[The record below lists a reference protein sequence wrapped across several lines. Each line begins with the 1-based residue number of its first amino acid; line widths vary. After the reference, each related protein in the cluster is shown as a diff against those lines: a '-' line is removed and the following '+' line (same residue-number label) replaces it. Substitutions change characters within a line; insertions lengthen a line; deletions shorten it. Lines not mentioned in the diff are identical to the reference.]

1 MLPSTTNTF
10 TEYTQL
16 CKLDIAKGLD
26 VGTYY
31 VNRKGGPLLMK
42 TISAVTSKS
51 VVASIQ
57 NAKYL
62 SFTCDG
68 CTDFTGD
75 EYESFYVRHA
85 SGDIVYLL
93 I

>member
-1 MLPSTTNTF
+1 
-10 TEYTQL
+10 
-16 CKLDIAKGLD
+16 
-26 VGTYY
+26 
-31 VNRKGGPLLMK
+31 MK

-93 I
+93 SI

>member
-26 VGTYY
+26 VGTSY
-31 VNRKGGPLLMK
+31 VNRKGAALLMK

-51 VVASIQ
+51 VVASI
-57 NAKYL
+57 
-62 SFTCDG
+62 
-68 CTDFTGD
+68 
-75 EYESFYVRHA
+75 
-85 SGDIVYLL
+85 
-93 I
+93 